1 MKESPMERH
10 LVISSDCHA
19 GLPPGDYRAYL
30 DPEFREPF
38 DAALELQIA
47 RTREM
52 EQHFLVAD
60 INARWRAGQERALTG
75 AWDHDERIK
84 VLDGDGIAGEVV
96 FPDGITEM
104 NSPPFGAG
112 IGLGPRG
119 ADRRLQWAG
128 ARAHNRWLVE
138 LCQMAPERRAGV
150 AIVPATWDVDEAVR
164 EVRWAREQGLRGIMI
179 PVIVGD
185 HAPYHHP
192 SYGPLWA
199 VCQDLDMV
207 VHFHSGPA
215 ESELYFGSWPPEPGK
230 PTLRGAMGI
239 YVSEVAWFVAR
250 PLTFLIWGGV
260 FEDHPRLRVAIT
272 EGTAIWVPSYLELLD
287 QRYSSHAGNAKL
299 GDYKSHLSMKPSE
312 YFARN
317 VRIGASVSRREAE
330 LRHEIGVGCLM
341 WGSDY
346 PHPEGS
352 WPKTAERLRDSFA
365 GLPSDEVE
373 RILGGNAA
381 EFYGF
386 DVEKLAPL
394 VARIGPKKSELGAGA
409 GPRA

>member
-1 MKESPMERH
+1 MDRY
-10 LVISSDCHA
+10 LVISSDGHA
-19 GLPPGDYRAYL
+19 GLPPGEYRAYL
-30 DPEFREPF
+30 EPPYRETF
-38 DAALELQIA
+38 DRALELQLA

-52 EQHFLVAD
+52 EKHFLVDD
-60 INARWRAGQERALTG
+60 INARWRAGRERALTG

-84 VLDGDGIAGEVV
+84 VLDGDGIAGEVI

-112 IGLGPRG
+112 IGLSPRG
-119 ADRRLQWAG
+119 ADRELQWAG

-150 AIVPATWDVDEAVR
+150 AIVPATWDVELAVR

-179 PVIVGD
+179 PVICGD
-185 HAPYHHP
+185 HEPYHHP
-192 SYGPLWA
+192 RYNPLWA
-199 VCQDLDMV
+199 ACQDLEMV

-215 ESELYFGSWPPEPGK
+215 DTELYFGSWPPDPGK

-250 PLTFLIWGGV
+250 PLTFLIWGGI

-317 VRIGASVSRREAE
+317 VRIGASVPRREAE
-330 LRHEIGVGCLM
+330 LRHQIGVRCLM
-341 WGSDY
+341 WGSDF

-352 WPKTAERLRDSFA
+352 WPHTALRLRDSFA
-365 GLPSDEVE
+365 GLPADELE

-381 EFYGF
+381 DFYGF
-386 DVEKLAPL
+386 DAEKLAPL
-394 VARIGPKKSELGAGA
+394 VGRIGPKKSDFAA
-409 GPRA
+409 A